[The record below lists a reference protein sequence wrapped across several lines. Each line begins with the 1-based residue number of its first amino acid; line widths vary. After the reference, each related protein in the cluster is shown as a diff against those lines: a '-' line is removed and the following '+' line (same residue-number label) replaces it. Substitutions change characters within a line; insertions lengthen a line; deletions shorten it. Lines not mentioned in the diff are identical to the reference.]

1 MKMEA
6 RNPWAGQET
15 KFINTTKLL
24 ALYGGNPEIA
34 GKVLQAVSSEVNQG
48 IHHLRESLLNQ
59 DATALRNLA
68 HKIKGALHN
77 CGVLHLAEKAELL
90 EKAAEAEN
98 LPSLED
104 VEEFAA
110 SLREFAAEASELIA
124 SLIP

>member
-1 MKMEA
+1 MKKEA
-6 RNPWAGQET
+6 QNPWAARET

-34 GKVLQAVSSEVNQG
+34 GKVLQAVRSEVHQG
-48 IHHLRESLLNQ
+48 ILHLRESSMNQ
-59 DATALRNLA
+59 DAAALRNLA
-68 HKIKGALHN
+68 HQIKSALHN

-90 EKAAEAEN
+90 EKTAQAEK
-98 LPSLED
+98 LPSLEE

-110 SLREFAAEASELIA
+110 CLREFTAEASELIA